1 MQYSA
6 RSQFSL
12 GAKLAEIR
20 KDGAEEIY
28 GNGERL
34 SRRWNDHFVVTRRRE
49 SSRTCVPAMP
59 LRQRICWKI
68 DIIKTFTDG
77 LSLKMFDVQRGPNSE

>member
-20 KDGAEEIY
+20 KDGAEEIGY
-28 GNGERL
+28 MEMANVWAGVGMTI
-34 SRRWNDHFVVTRRRE
+34 S
-49 SSRTCVPAMP
+49 
-59 LRQRICWKI
+59 
-68 DIIKTFTDG
+68 
-77 LSLKMFDVQRGPNSE
+77 